1 VQLDL
6 SDPPSSDVG
15 HHQKKEQRKMHHMI
29 KGLCLSVA
37 VALLASCGQSPE
49 REITADS
56 VYVGGTILT
65 MNPANDEV
73 SAVAVQGGRIVAVG
87 DDATIMAT
95 VGDDTIVV
103 DLAGKTLLPGFIDAH
118 GHFPSVGNIAL
129 TMVDVQSP
137 PMGPVTTMDE
147 LLAAVAAHA
156 ENIPAGGF
164 VIGRGYDDTLI
175 AEQRHPNR
183 TELDSVSTDHNIFL
197 IHTSGHMGVGNSA
210 MLALAGITA
219 ETPNPEGGIIEKD
232 AETGEPTGLLKETAL
247 FGTLYGLLPAP
258 TAEMQMAAVEKAA
271 ELYVAQGVTTAQQGL
286 AGKSDID
293 QLNAAALAGKLPLRV
308 NIFPGFNVA
317 AELIAGTYKPESA
330 DPDLINIGAVKIIA
344 DGSIQGYTGYLGEPY
359 HIQPDG
365 ETDYRGFPIMP
376 PEDLAQLATGLHLAG
391 WQLTIHGNGDAAID
405 DVLDAYE
412 AMFAA
417 KPDPDARPIII
428 HAQMAREDQL
438 DRMKAMGVTPSF
450 FSLHTYYWG
459 DRHRDIF
466 MGPERAFR
474 MSPAKSAL
482 DKGVPFTI
490 HADTPVTPMEPLRLA
505 WSATNRVSTGGEV
518 IGEDQRISALQALRA
533 TTIDAAW
540 QSFLEED
547 RGSIEVGKR
556 ADMVILAD
564 NPLLRPDT
572 MDSIAI
578 LETIVG
584 GNSVYKNEGAE

>member
-1 VQLDL
+1 MNKM
-6 SDPPSSDVG
+6 PP
-15 HHQKKEQRKMHHMI
+15 MI
-29 KGLCLSVA
+29 KGLCLTLV
-37 VALLASCGQSPE
+37 VTLLASCSQPPE

-65 MNPANDEV
+65 MNPSNDEA
-73 SAVAVQGGRIVAVG
+73 SAVAVLNGRIVAVG
-87 DDATIMAT
+87 DDAAIMAT
-95 VGDDTIVV
+95 AGDDTNVV
-103 DLAGKTLLPGFIDAH
+103 DLTGKTLMPGFIDAH
-118 GHFPSVGNIAL
+118 GHFPSAGNIAL

-137 PMGPVTTMDE
+137 PMGPITTMDE

-156 ENIPAGGF
+156 EKIPAGGF

-175 AEQRHPNR
+175 AEGRHPNR
-183 TELDSVSTDHNIFL
+183 TELDSVSTDHKIFL
-197 IHTSGHMGVGNSA
+197 VHTSGHMGVANSA
-210 MLALAGITA
+210 TLALAGIDA
-219 ETPNPEGGIIEKD
+219 GTPSPDGGVIEKD
-232 AETGEPTGLLKETAL
+232 TETGEPTGLLKETAM
-247 FGTLYGLLPAP
+247 FGMMFGLLPAP
-258 TAEMQMAAVEKAA
+258 TPEMQMAAVEKAA
-271 ELYVAQGVTTAQQGL
+271 EIYVAQGVTTAQQGL
-286 AGKSDID
+286 AGKADID

-317 AELIAGTYKPESA
+317 EELIAGTYKPESA

-344 DGSIQGYTGYLGEPY
+344 DGSIQGYTGYMVEPY
-359 HIQPDG
+359 HIQPEG

-376 PEDLAQLATGLHLAG
+376 PEKLAQLATGLHLAG
-391 WQLTIHGNGDAAID
+391 WQLTIHGNGDASID
-405 DVLDAYE
+405 DILDAYE
-412 AMFAA
+412 AMLSV
-417 KPDPDARPIII
+417 KPNPDARPIII
-428 HAQMAREDQL
+428 HAQMTREDQL
-438 DRMKAMGVTPSF
+438 DRMKALGVTPSF

-466 MGPERAFR
+466 MGPDRAFR

-490 HADTPVTPMEPLRLA
+490 HADTPVVPMEPLRLA
-505 WSATNRVSTGGEV
+505 WAATNRISTGGNV
-518 IGEDQRISALQALRA
+518 IGEGQRIPALQALRA

-547 RGSIEVGKR
+547 RGSIEIGKR

-564 NPLLRPDT
+564 NPLRRPDT

-584 GNSVYKNEGAE
+584 GNTVYKNESAE